1 MFGLPAGELA
11 MLAALIVAGG
21 ALTGLLAGLFG
32 VGGGGVMVPVLY
44 EIFRVMSVSEDVRI
58 QLCVGTS
65 LAIII
70 PTSMRSFA
78 AHRAKGKLPTE
89 ILRAWIPTVVAGVL
103 IGGLI
108 AAVAPAQ
115 VFEAAFVVIA
125 IVIGAKFLFARESWR
140 LGKQLP
146 GRIAM
151 AIYGLIIGLYSALM
165 GVGGGSV
172 ATAILT
178 LYGQPIHT
186 AVGIAAGVGL
196 IISTVGTVSFIL
208 AGLLHQDLLPP
219 FSLGYV
225 SLLGVLLMAPISAF
239 AAPYGA
245 RLAHALPRRKLE
257 IAFGIFLWLVAV
269 RFIVSLFSQG

>member
-1 MFGLPAGELA
+1 MFGLPAGELM

-21 ALTGLLAGLFG
+21 AVTGLLAGLFG
-32 VGGGGVMVPVLY
+32 VGGGGVIVPVLY
-44 EIFRVMSVSEDVRI
+44 EIFRIAGVPDEVRI

-78 AHRAKGKLPTE
+78 AHRARGKLPTE
-89 ILRAWIPTVVAGVL
+89 ILRIWAMPVVLGVA

-108 AAVAPAQ
+108 AAFAPAS

-125 IVIGAKFLFARESWR
+125 IVIGAKFLFGRDSWR
-140 LGKQLP
+140 LGDALP
-146 GRIAM
+146 GRLAM
-151 AIYGLIIGLYSALM
+151 NAYGLVIGLYSALM

-172 ATAILT
+172 STAILT
-178 LYGQPIHT
+178 LYNQPIHS

-196 IISTVGTVSFIL
+196 IISIAGTIGFIL
-208 AGLLHQDLLPP
+208 AGLPHQALMPP
-219 FSLGYV
+219 LSLGYV
-225 SLLGVLLMAPISAF
+225 SLIGFALMAPISAF
-239 AAPYGA
+239 VAPYGA

-257 IAFGIFLWLVAV
+257 IAFGIFLWAIAV
-269 RFIVSLFSQG
+269 RFIFALLP